1 MEIKSGSKEII
12 KETFPS
18 EVVSVTF
25 NFFVGLVLV
34 SILNNFTNFT
44 VIILMIPP
52 LLSIRGNI
60 SQSYCARVARDL
72 IIGCYNK
79 KTMTQNVVA
88 TILLIL
94 IVCTLISIFSI
105 VLIEIL
111 QIHHDLSL
119 FSLILFPFLVMILT
133 SSVSMA
139 GSTIFSIMVFK
150 KGLNP
155 NNIVP
160 VVWTSVDD
168 LLIVINIYL
177 SLLILGVA

>member
-1 MEIKSGSKEII
+1 M
-12 KETFPS
+12 
-18 EVVSVTF
+18 V
-25 NFFVGLVLV
+25 
-34 SILNNFTNFT
+34 
-44 VIILMIPP
+44 PP

-79 KTMTQNVVA
+79 KTMAQNVVA

-105 VLIEIL
+105 ILINVL

-119 FSLILFPFLVMILT
+119 LSLILFPFLVMIMT
-133 SSVSMA
+133 SSLSMV
-139 GSTIFSIMVFK
+139 GSTIFSMKVFK

>member
-1 MEIKSGSKEII
+1 MEIKSGAKEII

-34 SILNNFTNFT
+34 AILDKFTNFV
-44 VIILMIPP
+44 VIILMVPP

-79 KTMTQNVVA
+79 KTMVQNVVA
-88 TILLIL
+88 TMLLIL
-94 IVCTLISIFSI
+94 LVCTLISIFTI
-105 VLIEIL
+105 LLIEIL
-111 QIHHDLSL
+111 QIIHDLTL
-119 FSLILFPFLVMILT
+119 GDIIAFPFLVMILT
-133 SSVSMA
+133 SSISMT
-139 GSTIFSIMVFK
+139 GSTFFSIFIFK

-155 NNIVP
+155 NNILP
-160 VVWTSVDD
+160 GVWTSVDD

-177 SLLILGVA
+177 SLLILGVS